1 MEIDNELTFDMIG
14 NVSDE
19 GELEKEITTEEIVE
33 EDAPLFTS
41 EEEEE
46 DSDEEGVILE
56 SVDEEDQGGEL
67 PETIDEDGSVSPN
80 FYASIADSLKKDGF
94 FTLDDSDWKDIESAD
109 GLAELFQKQVDALL
123 DSKQKRIDEALNNNI
138 PVDTVK
144 QYEQVLSYVESI
156 TESSL
161 KEETPEGEQ
170 LRGNLICQDFMNKG
184 FSQERANKEV
194 KKSFEAGTDV
204 EDSLEAL
211 TEVKSFYK
219 EEYENILETSKEEKK
234 SLLDKERENSKK
246 LEDLFLKTEEPI
258 KGVKLTENERKKV
271 LKQYTKFVSKDS
283 KENPLNAVQS
293 YAYENPL
300 EYQYNINLLYYL
312 TNGFKDMGTVLQ
324 KGVNKKTK
332 STLSNLEK
340 TLRNPN
346 TQLGGGGLNFDND
359 KSPDSYKGINVV
371 LD

>member
-19 GELEKEITTEEIVE
+19 GEKEITTEEIVE

-41 EEEEE
+41 EEEVE

-56 SVDEEDQGGEL
+56 SVGEEDQGEEEL
-67 PETIDEDGSVSPN
+67 PDTLNEDGGDSPN

-123 DSKQKRIDEALNNNI
+123 DSKQKRIEEALNNNI

-144 QYEQVLSYVESI
+144 QYEQVLSYVDSISEES
-156 TESSL
+156 L
-161 KEETPEGEQ
+161 REETPEGEQ
-170 LRGNLICQDFMNKG
+170 LRGDLICQDYMNRG

-211 TEVKSFYK
+211 SEVRTFYK
-219 EEYENILETSKEEKK
+219 KEYENILETSKEERK
-234 SLLDKERENSKK
+234 SLLEKEREESKR

-283 KENPLNAVQS
+283 KNNPLNAVQS
-293 YAYENPL
+293 YAHENPL

-359 KSPDSYKGINVV
+359 RSSDSYKGINVV